1 MASVL
6 KRDGAF
12 YARWKDSAGN
22 WRRQVTAA
30 TTKKDAQRFADDLE
44 RKAERQAKG
53 LEPLD
58 EENKPMTFGEL
69 YTWWMKE
76 YGSKLRGA
84 NDGFFRKR
92 LVSKLE
98 RLPLQEVTSARIEG
112 IMQSQSEEL
121 SEKSLNEL
129 RGCVHTLFR
138 RAAERGRW
146 TGLNPAIA
154 VRRRKVPRKLFDT
167 LRAEEVTVVFKHLSD
182 EWRPLFATAVYTGM
196 RKGELLGLQKTDVD
210 LVASTIAVRRSY
222 DHETTKGGH
231 ADLIPLATPLRPY
244 LAAAM
249 LSSRSEYV
257 FPGADGKMRR
267 HDTKL
272 RQVLQ
277 RALARAGMVLGYR
290 HVCRRKGC
298 DHVEKAK
305 DRAIRHCPKSNM
317 KLWPKAIPRP
327 MRFHDLR
334 GTTATLLAR
343 AGVGLVVAQ
352 RILRHSDP
360 RLTANIY
367 SRVDLSDLQAG
378 IDRMGIPGATAA
390 ALPS

>member
-6 KRDGAF
+6 KRGGGF
-12 YARWKDSAGN
+12 YVRWKDAAGN
-22 WRRQVTAA
+22 WRREVTACQSR
-30 TTKKDAQRFADDLE
+30 KEAQRYGDDLE
-44 RKAERQAKG
+44 RKAERQQKG
-53 LEPLD
+53 LEALD

-69 YTWWMKE
+69 FKWWMKE
-76 YGSKLRGA
+76 YGSKLRG
-84 NDGFFRKR
+84 DFERFFRKR

-98 RLPLQEVTSARIEG
+98 RYPLQEVTSARIEG
-112 IMQSQSEEL
+112 LLQSQSDEL
-121 SEKSLNEL
+121 AAKSLNEL
-129 RGCVHTLFR
+129 RGCIHTLFK

-146 TGLNPAIA
+146 HGLNPAIA
-154 VRRRKVPRKLFDT
+154 VRRRKVSRKLFDT
-167 LRAEEVTVVFKHLSD
+167 LRAEEVTIVLKHLSD
-182 EWRPLFATAVYTGM
+182 DWRPLFATAVYTGM
-196 RKGELLGLQKTDVD
+196 RKGELLGLQKSDVD
-210 LVASTIAVRRSY
+210 LVAGTIAVRRSY

-244 LAAAM
+244 LATAM
-249 LSSRSEYV
+249 LGSRSDYV
-257 FPGADGKMRR
+257 FPAADGSMRR

-277 RALARAGMVLGYR
+277 RALARAGLVLGYQ

-298 DHVEKAK
+298 GHTEKAK
-305 DRAIRHCPKSNM
+305 DRALRHCPTCNM
-317 KLWPKAIPRP
+317 KLWPKGLPRP

-378 IDRMGIPGATAA
+378 IDRMGIPGAAA
-390 ALPS
+390 APS